1 MNKLKPL
8 IDKDGEVREL
18 TLEDLKKVKPAR
30 EVAPRLVEAW
40 EKGEL
45 KVRGPQKAPT
55 KDQVTLRLPHE
66 VVEYFRAT
74 GDGWQTRMGEAL
86 LEVVHRRKA
95 G

>member
-1 MNKLKPL
+1 MNKQKPL
-8 IDKDGEVREL
+8 IDERGEVREL
-18 TLEDLKKVKPAR
+18 TLADMTKFKPAR
-30 EVAPRLVEAW
+30 EVAPKLVDAW
-40 EKGEL
+40 EKGDL

-74 GDGWQTRMGEAL
+74 GVGWQTRMGEAL
-86 LEVVHRRKA
+86 LEVVQRRKT